1 VIPAHIVRNASTSV
15 IIVAALALKPWYR
28 ICGPGQYSVIA
39 KSWIPYCTGY
49 DYAEGENN
57 LQTRLRDARKKSG
70 MTHIVGRCNHCGV
83 EHSKSFVKE
92 EYL

>member
-1 VIPAHIVRNASTSV
+1 VIPAHIVRKASTSV

-28 ICGPGQYSVIA
+28 IYELVQHSVIA
-39 KSWIPYCTGY
+39 KSWMTYRAGY
-49 DYAEGENN
+49 DYAEGKNH
-57 LQTRLRDARKKSG
+57 LHTSLSDARKKSG
-70 MTHIVGRCNHCGV
+70 MTDIVGRCNHCGV